1 MENRIKHLEMIENI
15 IERMG
20 SNSFQLKGWAVAL
33 VSIVGALAAKETD
46 RKFFLLAFIP
56 LVAFWFIDSYYLQSE
71 RKYKHLYKIVLK
83 KDESKIDF
91 SMDTDSIVVKGTR
104 MQYRKCLLSRTEMG
118 FYGSVIIAVIIL
130 AILLKVF

>member
-1 MENRIKHLEMIENI
+1 MEYKIKHLEMIENI

-56 LVAFWFIDSYYLQSE
+56 LVAFWFIDSFYLQSE
-71 RKYKHLYKIVLK
+71 RKYKFLYKTVLS
-83 KDESKIDF
+83 KDESEIDF
-91 SMDTDSIVVKGTR
+91 CMDTAGIAVKRTK
-104 MQYRKCLLSRTEMG
+104 MQYWKCLLSRTEAG
-118 FYGSVIIAVIIL
+118 FYGSIIIAVIVL
-130 AILLKVF
+130 SILLKVF

>member
-71 RKYKHLYKIVLK
+71 RKYKHLYKIVL
-83 KDESKIDF
+83 
-91 SMDTDSIVVKGTR
+91 
-104 MQYRKCLLSRTEMG
+104 L
-118 FYGSVIIAVIIL
+118 
-130 AILLKVF
+130 